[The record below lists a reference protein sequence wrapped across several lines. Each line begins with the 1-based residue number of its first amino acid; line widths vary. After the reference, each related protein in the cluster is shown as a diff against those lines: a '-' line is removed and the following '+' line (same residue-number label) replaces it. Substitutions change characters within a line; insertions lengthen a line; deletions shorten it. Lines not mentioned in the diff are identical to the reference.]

1 MDVSDLLKQL
11 DRSKRVVPPQENPL
25 VSIKGLTKRFGKV
38 LANDN
43 ISLNIYPGRVK
54 ALLGENGAGKSTLM
68 SMLAGR
74 YQPDAGTI
82 ELDGEPVRFTSARDA
97 IEAGIGMV
105 YQHFMLVEPMTVAEN
120 VLLGQEGSFFL
131 NPREMRQRV
140 RQLSEQ
146 YGLEIDPAARV
157 SDLSMGEKQRVEI
170 LKLLYRD
177 SRVLIF
183 DEPTAVLTPR
193 ETFHLFEALWKIA
206 AQGKSIVFISHKL
219 EEVLAVADEIA
230 ILRQGRIE
238 GEFSESEVTSKAD
251 LACRM
256 VGKEVLLEVD
266 REEVSQGE
274 TVLQVRGLTG
284 IGLEDI
290 HFELHQGEVLAVVGV
305 AGNGQK
311 ALVEAICGLRKPPV
325 NTMFIMGKRWRD
337 FYAKPS
343 WKNSLAYIPEDRLGL
358 ATCRNLNLVDNLL
371 LTTRQGFARG
381 PWLDKKK
388 AAQDTTELIKKFD
401 IRPGRIAA
409 LAWQLSG
416 GNLQKSVLARELYRC
431 PRLIVAEQPTQGL
444 DIAATEQVWNHLLA
458 AREMAGILLVTGDL
472 NEALQLADRIAV
484 IYRGR
489 FMDLFP
495 VSDKEK
501 VRRIGLMMAG
511 VERE

>member
-1 MDVSDLLKQL
+1 MSKPFGHL
-11 DRSKRVVPPQENPL
+11 DRDTRTLHQGEAPVVTL
-25 VSIKGLTKRFGKV
+25 SGITKRFGSV
-38 LANDN
+38 VANDD
-43 ISLNIYPGRVK
+43 ISLEIQPGRVL

-74 YQPDAGTI
+74 YAPDAGTI
-82 ELDGEPVRFTSARDA
+82 EIDGEPVRFSSARDGLN
-97 IEAGIGMV
+97 AGIGMV
-105 YQHFMLVEPMTVAEN
+105 YQHFMLVETMTVAEN
-120 VLLGQEGSFFL
+120 VLLGQTGSFF
-131 NPREMRQRV
+131 V
-140 RQLSEQ
+140 RPSLMERSVAELARS
-146 YGLEIDPAARV
+146 YGLTIDPSALV

-170 LKLLYRD
+170 LKLLYRE

-183 DEPTAVLTPR
+183 DEPTAVLTP
-193 ETFHLFEALWKIA
+193 EEAASLFEAMWNMA
-206 AQGKSIVFISHKL
+206 AQGKAIVFISHKL

-238 GEFSESEVTSKAD
+238 GRFGHDEVTSKAD

-256 VGKEVLLEVD
+256 VGREVLLEVE
-266 REEVSQGE
+266 REPVETGEVILEVSN
-274 TVLQVRGLTG
+274 LTG

-290 HFELHQGEVLAVVGV
+290 SFTVKSGEIVAVVGV

-311 ALVEAICGLRKPPV
+311 PLVEAVCGLTKPPV
-325 NTMFIMGKRWRD
+325 DTMFILGQPWRK

-343 WKNSLAYIPEDRLGL
+343 WKNSLSYIPEDRLGL

-381 PWLDKKK
+381 ILLDKKR
-388 AAQDTTELIKKFD
+388 AAENTGELIKQFD

-416 GNLQKSVLARELYRC
+416 GNLQKSVLARELFRR

-444 DIAATEQVWNHLLA
+444 DISATEQVWDHLLA

-484 IYRGR
+484 IYRGK
-489 FMDLFP
+489 FMDVFP
-495 VSDKEK
+495 VTDKEK
-501 VRRIGLMMAG
+501 VAKIGLMMAG
-511 VERE
+511 VEEE